1 MKLSANLSLLY
12 ADETLETAMREA
24 KKHGVEAV
32 EVLFPYAVTPD
43 ALASLLAYHRLQLV
57 LVNTPLGPNG
67 EKGLA
72 AIPGCEDDFLRALE
86 RALDV
91 CRATG
96 CRLVHVM
103 AGQPEA
109 DQHEAALDTL
119 LQNLAHAVPLAR
131 DAGVVLTLEALNRDD
146 MPGYF
151 YWQPR
156 QVLNILQE
164 LGSPQL
170 GLQFDFYHTQKEGLD
185 VLAEINA
192 CADWIRHVQ
201 FAHPVGRHEPDLTD
215 PGVRAALLRLRDI
228 GFQGHVGAEY
238 RPARTA
244 AEGYGW
250 MRQYHK
256 LLDGPEAS
264 S

>member
-1 MKLSANLSLLY
+1 MKLGANLSLLY
-12 ADETLETAMREA
+12 AGEPLDTAMGQA
-24 KKHGVEAV
+24 TQHGFEAV
-32 EVLFPYAVTPD
+32 EILFPYADTPD
-43 ALASLLAYHRLQLV
+43 ALAGQLARHQLQLV

-72 AIPGCEDDFLRALE
+72 AIPGREDDFFHALE
-86 RALDV
+86 QALAV

-103 AGQPEA
+103 AGQPA
-109 DQHEAALDTL
+109 AGQREAARDTL
-119 LQNLAHAVPLAR
+119 LQNLGHAVPLAR

-146 MPGYF
+146 MPGYL

-156 QVLNILQE
+156 QVLNVLNEID
-164 LGSPQL
+164 SPQL
-170 GLQFDFYHTQKEGLD
+170 GLQFDLYHTQKEGLD
-185 VLAEINA
+185 LLAEIDA

-215 PGVRAALLRLRDI
+215 PAVRAALLRLQAI
-228 GFQGHVGAEY
+228 GFRGHVGAEY
-238 RPARTA
+238 RPAGTA

-250 MRQYHK
+250 MRDYRD
-256 LLDGPEAS
+256 LLAGAGAS

>member
-1 MKLSANLSLLY
+1 MNLGANLSLLY
-12 ADETLETAMREA
+12 AGEPLADAMHQA
-24 KKHGVEAV
+24 KQHGFDAV
-32 EVLFPYAVTPD
+32 EILFPYGESPA
-43 ALASLLAYHRLQLV
+43 LLAAQLREHGLQLV

-72 AIPGCEDDFLRALE
+72 AIPGREDDFLRGLEQAL
-86 RALDV
+86 AV

-103 AGQPEA
+103 AGQPA
-109 DQHEAALDTL
+109 AGRHEAARDTL
-119 LQNLAHAVPLAR
+119 LQNLGHAVPLAR

-146 MPGYF
+146 MPGYL

-156 QVLNILQE
+156 QALDVLHE
-164 LGSPQL
+164 LDSPQL
-170 GLQFDFYHTQKEGLD
+170 GLQFDLYHTQKEGLD
-185 VLAEINA
+185 LLAEIDA

-215 PGVRAALLRLRDI
+215 PAVRAALLRLQAI
-228 GFQGHVGAEY
+228 GFRGHVGAEY
-238 RPARTA
+238 RPARA
-244 AEGYGW
+244 AADGYGW
-250 MRQYHK
+250 MREYHD
-256 LLDGPEAS
+256 LLAGTGAS